1 MTAHSARRLL
11 VVCGASG
18 TVGRR
23 VAGMLSEHHTVR
35 SLSRDPARTGARE
48 IAGEPM
54 AADFADP
61 RSVTRALEGADTVL
75 IITSD
80 PTHPEH
86 DEHLVTA
93 AQRQGV
99 RRLVKLSALAVE
111 DPHAQDFLTNW
122 QRGCEDLV
130 RASGLE
136 WTLLRARAFM
146 SNTLA
151 WTTSVRKEDT
161 VRALHGS
168 ARNACVDPGDI
179 AQVAARAMTEP
190 GHAGRS
196 YALTGPE
203 PLSAR
208 EQTRQLASLLGRPLR
223 FEELTIEEAMDAWRA
238 KYPEVMVRAMADSAK
253 RQSAGAKQQTAGDVQ
268 EILGRPARSYR
279 SWASAHVRCFR

>member
-23 VAGMLSEHHTVR
+23 VAGILSEHHTVR

-48 IAGEPM
+48 VAGEPM
-54 AADFADP
+54 AADFADR
-61 RSVTRALEGADTVL
+61 RSVARALEGADTVL

-136 WTLLRARAFM
+136 WTLLRPRAFM

-151 WTTSVRKEDT
+151 WTASVREEDT

-168 ARNACVDPGDI
+168 ARNACVDPADV

-208 EQTRQLASLLGRPLR
+208 EQTRQLASVLGRPLR
-223 FEELTIEEAMDAWRA
+223 FEELTIDEAMDAWRA
-238 KYPEVMVRAMADSAK
+238 KYPEVMVRAMADSAE
-253 RQSAGAKQQTAGDVQ
+253 RQSAGAKQRTAGGVQ
-268 EILGRPARSYR
+268 EILGRPARSYG